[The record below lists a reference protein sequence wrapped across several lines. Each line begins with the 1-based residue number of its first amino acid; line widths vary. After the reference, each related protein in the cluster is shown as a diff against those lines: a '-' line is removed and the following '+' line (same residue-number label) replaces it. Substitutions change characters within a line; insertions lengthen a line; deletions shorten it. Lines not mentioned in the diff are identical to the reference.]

1 MYLCHF
7 KGLDCLDKGLRVKI
21 GGPDACEVTPHSKPW
36 IVGLYYLTP
45 GARRKN
51 IQCGGTLI
59 AKNIV
64 LTAAHCICDVDGS
77 DASECVRNK
86 LWNRNQLSYIT
97 VGDHDDTRPDA
108 GEKKIKIAKFIP
120 FDRYDGKFISTCF
133 YLYLCLHITTVF
145 GNLQL
150 DYIFLR
156 ENSRFWDS
164 SFRRKR

>member
-1 MYLCHF
+1 M
-7 KGLDCLDKGLRVKI
+7 
-21 GGPDACEVTPHSKPW
+21 
-36 IVGLYYLTP
+36 TP

-64 LTAAHCICDVDGS
+64 LTAAHCICDVKGS
-77 DASECVRNK
+77 DARECVRNK

-150 DYIFLR
+150 DYIF
-156 ENSRFWDS
+156 F
-164 SFRRKR
+164 KGK